1 MADKRYYWI
10 KLKENFFDLET
21 IDWLVSQK
29 NGCEYIVLYQ
39 KLCLLTA
46 NKGGKLVSEV
56 GEMIIPYD
64 TQKIARDTKFSVDT
78 VIVAMELFK
87 KIGLVYEETDG
98 ILQIPAVS
106 EMVGSETA
114 GAERVRKHRQKQ
126 DEKKCLPTEAKTNAE
141 RQRAFRAKQACEG
154 KQHIPYI
161 EDYQNKKRYGGNYY
175 IVMKRDCFKCKICGS
190 VENLCVHHIDGYDEL
205 NPENNAENKMLVT
218 CRNCH
223 SKIHA
228 GLPIPNDILE
238 SIDYYFSNESNELCN
253 NNVTNNVTTDNRYKI
268 LDNRDE
274 RKDINYQ
281 QIKDLYNETCVS
293 FPRLT
298 ALSDKR
304 KQTIKARLNSYSFEQ
319 IKEVFKKAEAS
330 DFLKGKNNRDWQ
342 ANFDW
347 LMKDSNFAKV
357 LDGNY
362 DNKKQEKGNTSYDLS
377 EFNERLERIL

>member
-1 MADKRYYWI
+1 MSEKRYYWI

-46 NKGGKLVSEV
+46 NKGGKLVSSV
-56 GEMIIPYD
+56 GEMMIPYD

-98 ILQIPAVS
+98 ILQIPAVA

-114 GAERVRKHRQKQ
+114 GAERVRKHRALQ
-126 DEKKCLPTEAKTNAE
+126 
-141 RQRAFRAKQACEG
+141 
-154 KQHIPYI
+154 
-161 EDYQNKKRYGGNYY
+161 
-175 IVMKRDCFKCKICGS
+175 
-190 VENLCVHHIDGYDEL
+190 
-205 NPENNAENKMLVT
+205 
-218 CRNCH
+218 
-223 SKIHA
+223 
-228 GLPIPNDILE
+228 
-238 SIDYYFSNESNELCN
+238 CN

-268 LDNRDE
+268 LDNRDK
-274 RKDINYQ
+274 RIDINYK

-304 KQTIKARLNSYSFEQ
+304 KQTIKARLKSYSFEQ
-319 IKEVFKKAEAS
+319 IKEVFEKAEAS
-330 DFLKGKNNRDWQ
+330 DFLKGSKGFK

-362 DNKKQEKGNTSYDLS
+362 DNKKVEKDKVQCAAYDL
-377 EFNERLERIL
+377 ELYEKMLNRDD

>member
-1 MADKRYYWI
+1 MPDKRYYWI

-46 NKGGKLVSEV
+46 NKGGKLISSV

-98 ILQIPAVS
+98 ILQIPAVA

-114 GAERVRKHRQKQ
+114 GAERVRKHRALQ
-126 DEKKCLPTEAKTNAE
+126 
-141 RQRAFRAKQACEG
+141 
-154 KQHIPYI
+154 
-161 EDYQNKKRYGGNYY
+161 
-175 IVMKRDCFKCKICGS
+175 
-190 VENLCVHHIDGYDEL
+190 
-205 NPENNAENKMLVT
+205 
-218 CRNCH
+218 
-223 SKIHA
+223 
-228 GLPIPNDILE
+228 
-238 SIDYYFSNESNELCN
+238 CN
-253 NNVTNNVTTDNRYKI
+253 NNVTNNVTTENRYKI
-268 LDNRDE
+268 SDNRDK

-319 IKEVFKKAEAS
+319 IKEVFEKAEAS

-362 DNKKQEKGNTSYDLS
+362 DNKTRQSKEKQSIAAYDL
-377 EFNERLERIL
+377 ELFEKMLNEDD

>member
-1 MADKRYYWI
+1 MSEKRYYWI

-46 NKGGKLVSEV
+46 NKGGKLVSSV

-98 ILQIPAVS
+98 ILQIPAVV

-114 GAERVRKHRQKQ
+114 GAERVRKHRA
-126 DEKKCLPTEAKTNAE
+126 L
-141 RQRAFRAKQACEG
+141 
-154 KQHIPYI
+154 H
-161 EDYQNKKRYGGNYY
+161 
-175 IVMKRDCFKCKICGS
+175 
-190 VENLCVHHIDGYDEL
+190 
-205 NPENNAENKMLVT
+205 
-218 CRNCH
+218 
-223 SKIHA
+223 
-228 GLPIPNDILE
+228 
-238 SIDYYFSNESNELCN
+238 CN
-253 NNVTNNVTTDNRYKI
+253 NNVTNNVTIDNRYKI
-268 LDNRDE
+268 LDNRDN
-274 RKDINYQ
+274 RKDINYK
-281 QIKDLYNETCVS
+281 QIKDLYNEICVS

-298 ALSDKR
+298 VLSDKR

-319 IKEVFKKAEAS
+319 IKEVFEKAETS

-362 DNKKQEKGNTSYDLS
+362 DKKQKGTEETKSFGNYNKQKFSD
-377 EFNERLERIL
+377 RINSDYE

>member
-1 MADKRYYWI
+1 MPNKRYYWI

-46 NKGGKLVSEV
+46 NRGGKLVSSVE
-56 GEMIIPYD
+56 EMMIPYD

-98 ILQIPAVS
+98 ILQIPAVA
-106 EMVGSETA
+106 EMVGGETE
-114 GAERVRKHRQKQ
+114 GAERVRKHRALQ
-126 DEKKCLPTEAKTNAE
+126 
-141 RQRAFRAKQACEG
+141 
-154 KQHIPYI
+154 
-161 EDYQNKKRYGGNYY
+161 
-175 IVMKRDCFKCKICGS
+175 
-190 VENLCVHHIDGYDEL
+190 
-205 NPENNAENKMLVT
+205 
-218 CRNCH
+218 
-223 SKIHA
+223 
-228 GLPIPNDILE
+228 
-238 SIDYYFSNESNELCN
+238 CN
-253 NNVTNNVTTDNRYKI
+253 NNVTNNVTTENRYKI
-268 LDNRDE
+268 LDNRDK
-274 RKDINYQ
+274 RIDINYK

-304 KQTIKARLNSYSFEQ
+304 KQTIKARLKSYSFEQ
-319 IKEVFKKAEAS
+319 IKEVFEKAEAS

-347 LMKDSNFAKV
+347 LMKDCNFAKV

-362 DNKKQEKGNTSYDLS
+362 SNKCQPKTATNKYDDFMKEILEKES
-377 EFNERLERIL
+377 